1 MGKSKVGISTEQ
13 QQQLDELGYTVIP
26 DVLSETEIMV
36 YRKRLLKL
44 AKLEQEDKTANMH
57 TENKGQLVRWLVN
70 KGELFEK
77 LVAHPKVVPY
87 FEYMLGPDYIL
98 STLTSNIISPEAKD
112 GPYHIDNALGQM
124 PEPLPSF
131 PMFVNSLWLLNDFT
145 PENGGTRFV
154 PASHRRLKKPSP
166 NLIYDPEE
174 VRLTAKKG
182 SVFLFNGAI
191 WHAAGGNKTTE
202 PRIAL
207 ICFCCRSF
215 IKQMFDFV
223 HYLKPEVVD
232 RATPEM
238 YRIYGFDSQPMPTD
252 TPKD

>member
-1 MGKSKVGISTEQ
+1 MGISTEQ

-145 PENGGTRFV
+145 PDNGGTRFV

>member
-1 MGKSKVGISTEQ
+1 MGISTEQ

-131 PMFVNSLWLLNDFT
+131 PRTL
-145 PENGGTRFV
+145 
-154 PASHRRLKKPSP
+154 
-166 NLIYDPEE
+166 
-174 VRLTAKKG
+174 
-182 SVFLFNGAI
+182 
-191 WHAAGGNKTTE
+191 
-202 PRIAL
+202 
-207 ICFCCRSF
+207 
-215 IKQMFDFV
+215 
-223 HYLKPEVVD
+223 D
-232 RATPEM
+232 R
-238 YRIYGFDSQPMPTD
+238 
-252 TPKD
+252 

>member
-1 MGKSKVGISTEQ
+1 MGISTEQ

-57 TENKGQLVRWLVN
+57 TENKGQLIRWLVN

>member
-1 MGKSKVGISTEQ
+1 MEISTEQ

-26 DVLSETEIMV
+26 DVLLETEITV
-36 YRKRLLKL
+36 YRKRLLEL

-57 TENKGQLVRWLVN
+57 TENKGQLIRWLVN

-252 TPKD
+252 TPKN

>member
-1 MGKSKVGISTEQ
+1 MGISTEQ

-131 PMFVNSLWLLNDFT
+131 PMLVNSLWLLNDFT